1 MKTVIRLIIPALFLL
16 AAAAVIAFLLTPFAV
31 DSYILPRLLEKIAV
45 LDKSASISRITPY
58 STRGTFSFDDGDTP
72 VASVPSF
79 ELRYTPA
86 SLFNQKISSLTID
99 HGTIHLVRND
109 NGFHLAGLSGG
120 SDQVAAPASNS
131 IPPLLLPTI
140 LENLILKQCSVI
152 LHEQDQADMRFT
164 LSSRVHFT
172 FDNKSSSGFSLLS
185 AQGTFLISDS
195 MNANG
200 KISLIT
206 GPDEHTFSVKLQTQL
221 NQLAHRLSGRENI
234 LNGSLQVEAS
244 AAVAAKNLKVNRVT
258 VAGTIKN
265 FQLRHKEMI
274 LQGGETD
281 SSLSFSLSGS
291 PQNIEYQLG
300 TVSID
305 QALGLRATITG
316 TGNYTGNLLQAA
328 GTINNTINN
337 PVTQEPGPLSAS
349 LTYDLQVDTI
359 SQGWR
364 AQVSGEYRSEQQRTL
379 SHGEYSLRLP
389 DVSLTSSL
397 TGDREE
403 IAGTIDFTSKPFSI
417 SSEQSRLDISRMHLK
432 AQLHASSR
440 LNSLHLSGS
449 IANIKYP
456 QAGLEIERLGLE
468 LPYHFPFTAQH
479 RQPDGSLTIDSVI
492 YKDSP
497 LFSVSAALS
506 QQEDSLHLSGSLGS
520 LFSDT
525 INLKVNGTIKPK
537 PLQAHL
543 AWALD
548 EAAVNSVSLPSA
560 VPMAEGLDFN
570 GTLASTGSLSY
581 QNLRFSG
588 DAQVNLEV
596 ESLQIPEKNI
606 SIKNISC
613 GAGFPSLP
621 AFSSKPSQRCSVELL
636 EFGKLQFSDA
646 KVDFRIEDMDTV
658 FIEKSSV
665 RWCQGKLE
673 STSLRLSRSN
683 PEINTALY
691 CSKINFSD
699 LLNQFGLDQAA
710 GEGSLNG
717 KLPIAVS
724 KEGLSFD
731 DGFLF
736 STPGTGGIIR
746 FSNTDML
753 RQGVGAADLG
763 GYLDYSMKAMED
775 FAYQWTKLSF
785 NSSGDELQLTM
796 ELNGKPRS
804 PLPYG
809 FKNGMIIETNKG
821 EGLQYPIRL
830 DVNFRLPLAELF
842 QIGQD
847 IQSIKEKM

>member
-1 MKTVIRLIIPALFLL
+1 MKTVVRLIIPGLFFL

-31 DSYILPRLLEKIAV
+31 DSYILPRLLEKITV

-58 STRGTFSFDDGDTP
+58 STRGTLSFEDGEAP

-86 SLFNQKISSLTID
+86 SLFNQRISSLTID

-109 NGFHLAGLSGG
+109 HGFHLAGLSGG
-120 SDQVAAPASNS
+120 SGKTAAPAAHST
-131 IPPLLLPTI
+131 PPLLLPGI

-152 LHEQDQADMRFT
+152 LHEQNQADMRFT

-172 FDNKSSSGFSLLS
+172 FNNKSSSGFSLLS
-185 AQGTFLISDS
+185 AQGTFLISDAMS
-195 MNANG
+195 AQGNF
-200 KISLIT
+200 SLVT
-206 GPDEHTFSVKLQTQL
+206 GPDEHTFSVNLQTQL
-221 NQLAHRLSGRENI
+221 DQLAHRVAGRENI
-234 LNGSLQVEAS
+234 LTGSLLVEAS
-244 AAVAAKNLKVNRVT
+244 GAVAAKNLKVNRMT
-258 VAGTIKN
+258 AAGTIKN

-274 LQGGETD
+274 FQGGETD
-281 SSLSFSLSGS
+281 SGVSFSLSGS
-291 PQNIEYQLG
+291 PQNMEYQLG
-300 TVSID
+300 TVAIGP
-305 QALGLRATITG
+305 ALGLRATITG

-328 GTINNTINN
+328 GTINNTINS
-337 PVTQEPGPLSAS
+337 PETHTDGPLSVS
-349 LTYDLQVDTI
+349 LTYDLQLDTR
-359 SQGWR
+359 SRAWR
-364 AQVSGEYRSEQQRTL
+364 AQVAGEYRSEQQRTL
-379 SHGEYSLRLP
+379 SPGEFSIRLP

-397 TGDREE
+397 SGNREG

-417 SSEQSRLDISRMHLK
+417 NREQSRLDISKMNLT
-432 AQLHASSR
+432 AQLQASSG

-449 IANIKYP
+449 IANLKYP
-456 QAGLEIERLGLE
+456 EAGLEIERLRLE
-468 LPYHFPFTAQH
+468 LPYHFPFTLAH
-479 RQPDGSLTIDSVI
+479 KQPDGSLTIDAVN

-506 QQEDSLHLSGSLGS
+506 QQEDSLHFSGSVGS

-525 INLKVNGTIKPK
+525 ITPKVDGTIKQK

-543 AWALD
+543 TWALD
-548 EAAVNSVSLPSA
+548 KAAVSSASLPSA

-596 ESLQIPEKNI
+596 ESLQMPEKNI

-613 GAGFPSLP
+613 GASFPSLP
-621 AFSSKPSQRCSVELL
+621 AFSSRPSQHCSVDLL

-673 STSLRLSRSN
+673 STSVRLSRST

-785 NSSGDELQLTM
+785 NSSRDELLLTM

-809 FKNGMIIETNKG
+809 LKNGMITKTNKG
-821 EGLQYPIRL
+821 EGLQYPIQL